1 MVEYTVEVEDLEVG
15 NVETALLNFH
25 NAGVQE
31 FLEKI
36 LIQEVARWEQK
47 KEQDKVTFRLRPE
60 IIISKK
66 TQ

>member
-1 MVEYTVEVEDLEVG
+1 MVKYTVEIEDLEVG
-15 NVETALLNFH
+15 NVEAALLNFH

-36 LIQEVARWEQK
+36 LIQEEARWEQK

-60 IIISKK
+60 IIISKN
-66 TQ
+66 T